1 MDLMRQVFQV
11 DVLER
16 YAAKGRGVITCMSAG
31 NDVIVLGT
39 SKGWLIRHDFGAGD
53 SYDIDL
59 SAGRPGEQSI
69 HKVFV
74 DPGGSHCIATIVGSG
89 GAETFYTHAKWSK
102 PRVLSK
108 LKGLVVNAVAWNR
121 QQITEASTK
130 EIILGTDTGQLH
142 EMAVDEKDKREKYI
156 KLLFEL
162 NELPEAFMGLQMETA
177 SLSNGTRYYVMA
189 VTPTRLYSFTGFG
202 SLDILEILFVFE
214 TLLLSYLNIL
224 TVFASYVDRAV
235 HFMELP
241 VMVVFFISELHFF
254 IKQRRAVHF
263 AWLSGAGIYHGGLNF
278 GAQRS
283 YVVKSLLTLS
293 FVNILGSS
301 PNGDENFVENK
312 ALLSYSKLS
321 EGAEAVKPG
330 SMAVSEYHFLLL
342 MGNKVKVVNRISEQI
357 IEELQFDQTSDSI
370 SRGIIGLCS
379 DATAGV
385 FYAYDQNSIF
395 QVSVNDEGR
404 DMWKVYLDMKEY
416 AAALVN
422 CRDPL
427 QRDQVYLVQAEAA
440 FATKDFHRA
449 ASFYAKINYI
459 LSFEEITLK
468 FISVS
473 EQDALRTFLLRKLDN
488 LAKDDKCQ
496 ITMISTW
503 ATELYLDKINR
514 LLLEDDTALENRS
527 SEYQSIMREFRAFLS
542 DCKDVLDE
550 ATTMKLLESYGRVE
564 ELVFFASL
572 KEQHEIVVHHY
583 IQQGEAKKALQMLRK
598 PAVPIDLQ
606 VQIKFRIWNIEPL
619 GLYPSLQCTGCRFFL
634 FCFLIVLKSPVI
646 YLHLLPYQLA
656 DLSCLSETIILEKTI
671 TDGLPTLQY
680 KFAPDLIMLDA
691 YETVE
696 SWMTTNNLNPRKLI
710 PAMMRYSSEPHA
722 KNETHEVIKYLEFCV
737 HRLHNEDPG
746 VHNLLLSL
754 YAKQEDDSALLR
766 FLQCKFGK
774 GRENGPEFFYDPK
787 YALRL
792 CLKEKRMR
800 ACVHIYGMMSMHE
813 EAVALALQGFN
824 QFLTAGD
831 GRLGDGLRKASHRTL
846 TESFL
851 RFVWGLG
858 LSDFNHTISNVNLKT
873 LDLVLCGSL
882 FIILLLVKAKAR
894 VDPELAMAE
903 ADKVED
909 DEDLRKKLWLM
920 VAKHVIEQEKGTKRE
935 NIRKAIAFLKETD
948 GLLKIEDILPFFP
961 DFALIDDFKEAICSS
976 LDDYNKQIEQ
986 LKQEMN
992 DATHGADNIRNDIS
1006 ALAQRYAVIDRDEDC
1021 GVCRRKILI
1030 AGRDYRMARG
1040 YASVGPMAPFY
1051 VFPCGHA
1058 FHAQCLIAHVTQCTN
1073 ETQVSVVDIV
1083 LSYKRLQS
1091 GWNTVASGGLHI
1103 SHTKD
1108 AEYILDLQKQL
1119 TLLGSEA
1126 RKDANGVTT
1135 EDSITSMTP
1144 TDKLRSQ
1151 LDDAIASECPFCGDL
1166 MIREISLPFIAPEE
1180 AHQFAS
1186 WEIKPQN
1193 LGNHRSLSLPV

>member
-1 MDLMRQVFQV
+1 MDPAGRQVFTV
-11 DVLER
+11 DLLER
-16 YAAKGRGVITCMSAG
+16 YAAKGRGVITCMAAG
-31 NDVIVLGT
+31 NDVILLGT
-39 SKGWLIRHDFGAGD
+39 SKGWVIRHDFGLGD
-53 SYDIDL
+53 STEIDL
-59 SAGRPGEQSI
+59 STGRPGEQSI
-69 HKVFV
+69 HRVFI
-74 DPGGSHCIATIVGSG
+74 DPGGSHCIASVVGSG
-89 GAETFYTHAKWSK
+89 GVDTFYTHAKWIK
-102 PRVLSK
+102 PRVLTK

-121 QQITEASTK
+121 QLITEASTK
-130 EIILGTDTGQLH
+130 EVILGTDNGQLH
-142 EMAVDEKDKREKYI
+142 EIAVDEKDKREKYI
-156 KLLFEL
+156 KFLFQLE
-162 NELPEAFMGLQMETA
+162 ELPEAFMDLQMETA
-177 SLSNGTRYYVMA
+177 SIMNGTRYYVMA
-189 VTPTRLYSFTGFG
+189 VTPTRLYSFTGIG
-202 SLDILEILFVFE
+202 SLE
-214 TLLLSYLNIL
+214 
-224 TVFASYVDRAV
+224 TVFASYLDRVV

-241 VMVVFFISELHFF
+241 GEIPNSELHFYF
-254 IKQRRAVHF
+254 KQRRAVHF

-278 GAQRS
+278 GAHH
-283 YVVKSLLTLS
+283 
-293 FVNILGSS
+293 GS

-312 ALLSYSKLS
+312 ALLDYSKLS
-321 EGAEAVKPG
+321 EGAEAVKPS
-330 SMAVSEYHFLLL
+330 SMAVSEFHFLLL
-342 MGNKVKVVNRISEQI
+342 IGNKVKVVNRISENI
-357 IEELQFDQTSDSI
+357 IEELQFDLTSESV

-379 DATAGV
+379 DATAGL
-385 FYAYDQNSIF
+385 FYAYDQNSVY

-404 DMWKVYLDMKEY
+404 DMWKVYLDMNEY
-416 AAALVN
+416 AGALAN

-440 FATKDFHRA
+440 FASKDYHRA
-449 ASFYAKINYI
+449 ASFFAKINYM

-468 FISVS
+468 FITIG

-514 LLLEDDTALENRS
+514 LLLEDDTAVVNHG
-527 SEYQSIMREFRAFLS
+527 SEYQSVIKEFRAFLG

-550 ATTMKLLESYGRVE
+550 ATTMRLLESYGRVE
-564 ELVFFASL
+564 ELVYFASL
-572 KEQHEIVVHHY
+572 KEQYEIVVHHY
-583 IQQGEAKKALQMLRK
+583 IQQGEAKKALEVLQK
-598 PAVPIDLQ
+598 PAVPID
-606 VQIKFRIWNIEPL
+606 
-619 GLYPSLQCTGCRFFL
+619 
-634 FCFLIVLKSPVI
+634 
-646 YLHLLPYQLA
+646 
-656 DLSCLSETIILEKTI
+656 
-671 TDGLPTLQY
+671 LQY

-696 SWMTTNNLNPRKLI
+696 SWMATNNLNPRKLI

-722 KNETHEVIKYLEFCV
+722 KNETHEVIKYLEYCV

-800 ACVHIYGMMSMHE
+800 ACVHIYSMMSMHE
-813 EAVALALQGFN
+813 EAVALALQ
-824 QFLTAGD
+824 
-831 GRLGDGLRKASHRTL
+831 
-846 TESFL
+846 
-851 RFVWGLG
+851 
-858 LSDFNHTISNVNLKT
+858 
-873 LDLVLCGSL
+873 
-882 FIILLLVKAKAR
+882 

-920 VAKHVIEQEKGTKRE
+920 VAKHVIEQEKGAKRE

-976 LDDYNKQIEQ
+976 LEDYNKQIEL

-1006 ALAQRYAVIDRDEDC
+1006 ALAQRYAVIEREEEC
-1021 GVCRRKILI
+1021 GACRRKILTV
-1030 AGRDYRMARG
+1030 GREYQMARG
-1040 YASVGPMAPFY
+1040 YTSIGPMAPFY

-1058 FHAQCLIAHVTQCTN
+1058 FHAQCLIAHVTRCTN
-1073 ETQVSVVDIV
+1073 EAQ
-1083 LSYKRLQS
+1083 
-1091 GWNTVASGGLHI
+1091 
-1103 SHTKD
+1103 

-1119 TLLGSEA
+1119 TLIGGEA
-1126 RKDANGVTT
+1126 RKDSNGSLT
-1135 EDSITSMTP
+1135 EESITSVTP
-1144 TDKLRSQ
+1144 VDKLRSQ

-1166 MIREISLPFIAPEE
+1166 MIREISLNFILPEE
-1180 AHQFAS
+1180 ALQVAS
-1186 WEIKPQN
+1186 WEIKPSS
-1193 LGNHRSLSLPV
+1193 LGSQRTLSLPL

>member
-16 YAAKGRGVITCMSAG
+16 YAAKGRGAITCMSAG

-53 SYDIDL
+53 SHDIDL
-59 SAGRPGEQSI
+59 SVGRTGEQSI
-69 HKVFV
+69 HRVFV

-202 SLDILEILFVFE
+202 SLD
-214 TLLLSYLNIL
+214 
-224 TVFASYVDRAV
+224 TVFASYLDRAV

-241 VMVVFFISELHFF
+241 GEILNSELHFF

-278 GAQRS
+278 GAQH
-283 YVVKSLLTLS
+283 
-293 FVNILGSS
+293 SS
-301 PNGDENFVENK
+301 PIGDENFVENK

-395 QVSVNDEGR
+395 QVSVNDEDR

-416 AAALVN
+416 AAALAN

-527 SEYQSIMREFRAFLS
+527 SEFQSIIKEFRAFLS

-583 IQQGEAKKALQMLRK
+583 IQQGEAKKALQVLRK
-598 PAVPIDLQ
+598 PAVPID
-606 VQIKFRIWNIEPL
+606 
-619 GLYPSLQCTGCRFFL
+619 
-634 FCFLIVLKSPVI
+634 
-646 YLHLLPYQLA
+646 
-656 DLSCLSETIILEKTI
+656 
-671 TDGLPTLQY
+671 LQY

-800 ACVHIYGMMSMHE
+800 ACVHIYSMMSMHE
-813 EAVALALQGFN
+813 EAVALALQ
-824 QFLTAGD
+824 
-831 GRLGDGLRKASHRTL
+831 
-846 TESFL
+846 
-851 RFVWGLG
+851 
-858 LSDFNHTISNVNLKT
+858 
-873 LDLVLCGSL
+873 
-882 FIILLLVKAKAR
+882 

-976 LDDYNKQIEQ
+976 LEDYNKQIEQ

-1030 AGRDYRMARG
+1030 AGGDYRIARG
-1040 YASVGPMAPFY
+1040 YASAGPMAPFY

-1073 ETQVSVVDIV
+1073 ETQ
-1083 LSYKRLQS
+1083 
-1091 GWNTVASGGLHI
+1091 
-1103 SHTKD
+1103 

-1135 EDSITSMTP
+1135 EDSITSMPP

-1151 LDDAIASECPFCGDL
+1151 LDDAIANECPFCGDL

-1180 AHQFAS
+1180 AHQVTS
-1186 WEIKPQN
+1186 WEIKAQN

>member
-1 MDLMRQVFQV
+1 M
-11 DVLER
+11 
-16 YAAKGRGVITCMSAG
+16 AAG

-39 SKGWLIRHDFGAGD
+39 SKGWVIRHDFGVGD
-53 SYDIDL
+53 SHEFDL
-59 SAGRPGEQSI
+59 TVGRPGEQSI
-69 HKVFV
+69 HRVFV
-74 DPGGSHCIATIVGSG
+74 DPGGSHCIASVTGSG
-89 GAETFYTHAKWSK
+89 GSDTFYIHAKWSK
-102 PRVLSK
+102 PRILSK

-130 EIILGTDTGQLH
+130 EVILGMDNGQLH
-142 EMAVDEKDKREKYI
+142 EIAVDEKDKREKYI
-156 KLLFEL
+156 KFLFEL
-162 NELPEAFMGLQMETA
+162 SELPEAFTGLQMETA
-177 SLSNGTRYYVMA
+177 SVSTGTRYYLMA
-189 VTPTRLYSFTGFG
+189 VTPTRLYSFTGIG
-202 SLDILEILFVFE
+202 SLEA
-214 TLLLSYLNIL
+214 
-224 TVFASYVDRAV
+224 VFAKYLDRAV

-241 VMVVFFISELHFF
+241 GEIPNSELHFF

-278 GAQRS
+278 GA
-283 YVVKSLLTLS
+283 THS
-293 FVNILGSS
+293 FAD
-301 PNGDENFVENK
+301 GDENFVENK
-312 ALLSYSKLS
+312 ALLDYSRLCEGS
-321 EGAEAVKPG
+321 EALKP
-330 SMAVSEYHFLLL
+330 SSFAVSEFHFLLL
-342 MGNKVKVVNRISEQI
+342 IANKVKVVNRISEQI
-357 IEELQFDQTSDSI
+357 IEELQFDQTSESL

-379 DATAGV
+379 DATAGL

-404 DMWKVYLDMKEY
+404 DMWKVYLDIKDY

-422 CRDPL
+422 CRDQL

-440 FATKDFHRA
+440 FASREFLRA
-449 ASFYAKINYI
+449 ASFFAKINYV

-468 FISVS
+468 FIGVG

-488 LAKDDKCQ
+488 LTKDDKCP

-503 ATELYLDKINR
+503 TTELYLDKINR
-514 LLLEDDTALENRS
+514 LLLEDDMALENRN
-527 SEYQSIMREFRAFLS
+527 SECYTIIKEFRAFLS

-564 ELVFFASL
+564 ELVYFASL
-572 KEQHEIVVHHY
+572 KEQYEIVVHHY
-583 IQQGEAKKALQMLRK
+583 IQQGEAKKALEVLQK
-598 PAVPIDLQ
+598 PAVPID
-606 VQIKFRIWNIEPL
+606 
-619 GLYPSLQCTGCRFFL
+619 
-634 FCFLIVLKSPVI
+634 
-646 YLHLLPYQLA
+646 
-656 DLSCLSETIILEKTI
+656 
-671 TDGLPTLQY
+671 LQY

-696 SWMTTNNLNPRKLI
+696 SWMTRKDLNPRKLI
-710 PAMMRYSSEPHA
+710 PAMMRYSNEPHA
-722 KNETHEVIKYLEFCV
+722 KNETHEVIKYLEFSV

-800 ACVHIYGMMSMHE
+800 ACIHIYSMMSMHE
-813 EAVALALQGFN
+813 EAVALALQ
-824 QFLTAGD
+824 
-831 GRLGDGLRKASHRTL
+831 
-846 TESFL
+846 
-851 RFVWGLG
+851 
-858 LSDFNHTISNVNLKT
+858 
-873 LDLVLCGSL
+873 
-882 FIILLLVKAKAR
+882 

-920 VAKHVIEQEKGTKRE
+920 VAKHVVEQEKGAKRE
-935 NIRKAIAFLKETD
+935 NIRRAIAFLKETD

-976 LDDYNKQIEQ
+976 LEDYNKQIEQ

-1006 ALAQRYAVIDRDEDC
+1006 ALAQRYAVIERDEEC
-1021 GVCRRKILI
+1021 GVCRRKILTVS
-1030 AGRDYRMARG
+1030 GEYRMTRG
-1040 YASVGPMAPFY
+1040 YTSTGPMAPFY

-1058 FHAQCLIAHVTQCTN
+1058 FHAECLIAHVTRCTN
-1073 ETQVSVVDIV
+1073 ETQ
-1083 LSYKRLQS
+1083 
-1091 GWNTVASGGLHI
+1091 
-1103 SHTKD
+1103 

-1119 TLLGSEA
+1119 TLLGSET
-1126 RKDANGVTT
+1126 RRDQNGGIN
-1135 EDSITSMTP
+1135 EESITSVTP
-1144 TDKLRSQ
+1144 AEKLRSQ

-1166 MIREISLPFIAPEE
+1166 MIREISLPFILPEE
-1180 AHQFAS
+1180 AQQVTS
-1186 WEIKPQN
+1186 WEIKPSLANQ
-1193 LGNHRSLSLPV
+1193 RSLSLPV

>member
-202 SLDILEILFVFE
+202 SLDVSLSLVSFLSARMKLVNVLQNECYGGNVF
-214 TLLLSYLNIL
+214 L
-224 TVFASYVDRAV
+224 
-235 HFMELP
+235 

-283 YVVKSLLTLS
+283 YVVKSLLTFS

-416 AAALVN
+416 AAALAN

-427 QRDQVYLVQAEAA
+427 QRDQCISLKLMEGVLQ
-440 FATKDFHRA
+440 
-449 ASFYAKINYI
+449 INYI

-634 FCFLIVLKSPVI
+634 FCFFIVLKSPVI

-754 YAKQEDDSALLR
+754 YNDDILWPVPLLL
-766 FLQCKFGK
+766 FC

-813 EAVALALQGFN
+813 EAVALALQ
-824 QFLTAGD
+824 
-831 GRLGDGLRKASHRTL
+831 
-846 TESFL
+846 
-851 RFVWGLG
+851 
-858 LSDFNHTISNVNLKT
+858 
-873 LDLVLCGSL
+873 
-882 FIILLLVKAKAR
+882 

-1021 GVCRRKILI
+1021 GVCRRKILV

-1073 ETQVSVVDIV
+1073 ETQ
-1083 LSYKRLQS
+1083 
-1091 GWNTVASGGLHI
+1091 
-1103 SHTKD
+1103 